1 MDHCIRHLLLTHTE
15 LETAFSRK
23 EQMYLCTIQ
32 QEEGITQ
39 ATVPGEIQAVLDN
52 YADVLR
58 GLPSGL
64 PPTRAVAHSI
74 ELEPGHA
81 PPLWG
86 IYPPSSVELEEL
98 RKQIEELI
106 KNGYIRPSVS
116 PYGAPVLI
124 VKKKS
129 GELWMCVDS
138 HAQQDHHQEQVPL
151 PRIDEMLDLL
161 NGTKYFTRMDLASG
175 YH

>member
-1 MDHCIRHLLLTHTE
+1 LQNTIRFEYGERKHTLKTPLEEDMDHCIRHLLLTHTE

-64 PPTRAVAHSI
+64 PPSRAVAQSI

-81 PPLWG
+81 PPL
-86 IYPPSSVELEEL
+86 
-98 RKQIEELI
+98 
-106 KNGYIRPSVS
+106 
-116 PYGAPVLI
+116 
-124 VKKKS
+124 
-129 GELWMCVDS
+129 
-138 HAQQDHHQEQVPL
+138 
-151 PRIDEMLDLL
+151 
-161 NGTKYFTRMDLASG
+161 
-175 YH
+175 